1 MTDKKSPN
9 IRINK
14 VYTRTGDAGKTRLI
28 GGEKR
33 WKDDAR
39 VEAYGTVDE
48 LNSEIGLCREL
59 LKEQKEDQ
67 FSSLICFLKSVQNE
81 LFNLGSQLAAAE
93 DRDTENL
100 PQLSDDA
107 ISKLETEID
116 TVNESLSEL
125 TSFVLPGG
133 SVINAQF
140 HMARNVCR
148 RAERRTVTLSRNET
162 VVPEVRSL
170 FKNAKEHTEKDAHD
184 YDPSGRSITDVT
196 WFFLDEGF
204 VSISCTDWSDEIGIV
219 DKLAIKVNSKKL
231 DDLIQNEAYK

>member
-28 GGEKR
+28 GGVKR
-33 WKDDAR
+33 WKDDTR

-67 FSSLICFLKSVQNE
+67 FSSLILFLKSIQNE
-81 LFNLGSQLAAAE
+81 LFNLGTQLASAE
-93 DRDTENL
+93 DRDSEDL
-100 PQLSDDA
+100 PRLSHDA
-107 ISKLETEID
+107 VSKLESEID
-116 TVNESLSEL
+116 TVNESLLEL

-148 RAERRTVTLSRNET
+148 RAERRTVTLARNET
-162 VVPEVRSL
+162 VDQENIRYLNRLSDAL
-170 FKNAKEHTEKDAHD
+170 FVWSRWVSHILKD
-184 YDPSGRSITDVT
+184 
-196 WFFLDEGF
+196 DENLWEPT
-204 VSISCTDWSDEIGIV
+204 S
-219 DKLAIKVNSKKL
+219 
-231 DDLIQNEAYK
+231 

>member
-14 VYTRTGDAGKTRLI
+14 VYTRTGDAGRTRLI

-162 VVPEVRSL
+162 VVPENIQYLNRLSDAL
-170 FKNAKEHTEKDAHD
+170 FVWSRWVSHILGDTENFWNPNH
-184 YDPSGRSITDVT
+184 
-196 WFFLDEGF
+196 
-204 VSISCTDWSDEIGIV
+204 
-219 DKLAIKVNSKKL
+219 
-231 DDLIQNEAYK
+231 

>member
-1 MTDKKSPN
+1 MTDKKLTN

-48 LNSEIGLCREL
+48 LNAEIGLCREL
-59 LKEQKEDQ
+59 LKEQKNDQ
-67 FSSLICFLKSVQNE
+67 FSSLIRFLKSVQNE

-107 ISKLETEID
+107 ISKLESEID
-116 TVNESLSEL
+116 TANELLSEL

-148 RAERRTVTLSRNET
+148 RAERRTITLAKNET
-162 VVPEVRSL
+162 VDQENIRYLNRLSDAL
-170 FKNAKEHTEKDAHD
+170 FVWSRWVSHILKD
-184 YDPSGRSITDVT
+184 
-196 WFFLDEGF
+196 DENL
-204 VSISCTDWSDEIGIV
+204 WEP
-219 DKLAIKVNSKKL
+219 NS
-231 DDLIQNEAYK
+231 

>member
-1 MTDKKSPN
+1 MTDKKSLN

-59 LKEQKEDQ
+59 LKEQKQDQ
-67 FSSLICFLKSVQNE
+67 FSLLIRFLKSVQNE
-81 LFNLGSQLAAAE
+81 LFNLGSQLAVAE
-93 DRDTENL
+93 YSDSENL
-100 PQLSDDA
+100 PHLSGDA
-107 ISKLETEID
+107 ISKLESEID
-116 TVNESLSEL
+116 TVNETLLEL

-148 RAERRTVTLSRNET
+148 RAERRTITLSRNDT
-162 VVPEVRSL
+162 VVPENIQYLNRLSDAL
-170 FKNAKEHTEKDAHD
+170 FVWSRWVSHILGDTENLWNPN
-184 YDPSGRSITDVT
+184 Y
-196 WFFLDEGF
+196 
-204 VSISCTDWSDEIGIV
+204 
-219 DKLAIKVNSKKL
+219 
-231 DDLIQNEAYK
+231 

>member
-28 GGEKR
+28 GGVKR
-33 WKDDAR
+33 WKDDTR

-67 FSSLICFLKSVQNE
+67 FSSLILFLKSVQNE
-81 LFNLGSQLAAAE
+81 LFKLGTQLASVE
-93 DRDTENL
+93 DRDSENL

-107 ISKLETEID
+107 ISKLESEID
-116 TVNESLSEL
+116 TLNEVLSEL

-148 RAERRTVTLSRNET
+148 RAERRTVTLARNET
-162 VVPEVRSL
+162 VDQENIRYLNRLSDAL
-170 FKNAKEHTEKDAHD
+170 FVWSRWVSYILKD
-184 YDPSGRSITDVT
+184 
-196 WFFLDEGF
+196 DENLWEPT
-204 VSISCTDWSDEIGIV
+204 S
-219 DKLAIKVNSKKL
+219 
-231 DDLIQNEAYK
+231 

>member
-14 VYTRTGDAGKTRLI
+14 VYTRTGDAGRTRLI

-162 VVPEVRSL
+162 VVPENIRYLNRLSDAL
-170 FKNAKEHTEKDAHD
+170 FVWSRWVSHILGDTENFWNPNH
-184 YDPSGRSITDVT
+184 
-196 WFFLDEGF
+196 
-204 VSISCTDWSDEIGIV
+204 
-219 DKLAIKVNSKKL
+219 
-231 DDLIQNEAYK
+231 

>member
-59 LKEQKEDQ
+59 LKEQKGDQ
-67 FSSLICFLKSVQNE
+67 FSSLIHFLKSVQNE
-81 LFNLGSQLAAAE
+81 LFNLGSQLAVAE
-93 DRDTENL
+93 DRDSKDL
-100 PQLSDDA
+100 PRLSHNA
-107 ISKLETEID
+107 VSKLESEID

-125 TSFVLPGG
+125 ISFVLPGG

-148 RAERRTVTLSRNET
+148 RAERRTVTLTRNET
-162 VVPEVRSL
+162 VDPENIRYINRLSDAL
-170 FKNAKEHTEKDAHD
+170 FVWSRWVSRILGDTENLWNPNH
-184 YDPSGRSITDVT
+184 
-196 WFFLDEGF
+196 
-204 VSISCTDWSDEIGIV
+204 
-219 DKLAIKVNSKKL
+219 
-231 DDLIQNEAYK
+231 

>member
-1 MTDKKSPN
+1 MTDKKSLN

-14 VYTRTGDAGKTRLI
+14 VYTRTGDGGKTRLI

-59 LKEQKEDQ
+59 LKEQKHDQ
-67 FSSLICFLKSVQNE
+67 FSSLIRFLKSVQNE
-81 LFNLGSQLAAAE
+81 LFNLGSQLAVAE
-93 DRDTENL
+93 DSDSVNL
-100 PQLSDDA
+100 PHLSGDA
-107 ISKLETEID
+107 ISKLESEID
-116 TVNESLSEL
+116 TVNETLLEL

-148 RAERRTVTLSRNET
+148 RAERRTVTLSRNDS
-162 VVPEVRSL
+162 VVPENIQYLNRLSDAL
-170 FKNAKEHTEKDAHD
+170 FVWSRWVSHIRGDTENLW
-184 YDPSGRSITDVT
+184 DPNR
-196 WFFLDEGF
+196 
-204 VSISCTDWSDEIGIV
+204 
-219 DKLAIKVNSKKL
+219 
-231 DDLIQNEAYK
+231 

>member
-59 LKEQKEDQ
+59 LKEQKDDQ
-67 FSSLICFLKSVQNE
+67 FSSLIRFLKSVQNE
-81 LFNLGSQLAAAE
+81 LFNLGTQLASAA
-93 DRDTENL
+93 DRNSENL

-107 ISKLETEID
+107 ISKLESEID
-116 TVNESLSEL
+116 TANELLSEL

-148 RAERRTVTLSRNET
+148 RAERRTVTLARNET
-162 VVPEVRSL
+162 VDQENIRYLNRLSDAL
-170 FKNAKEHTEKDAHD
+170 FVWSRWVSHILKD
-184 YDPSGRSITDVT
+184 
-196 WFFLDEGF
+196 DENLWEPT
-204 VSISCTDWSDEIGIV
+204 S
-219 DKLAIKVNSKKL
+219 
-231 DDLIQNEAYK
+231 

>member
-1 MTDKKSPN
+1 LTDKKSPN

-162 VVPEVRSL
+162 VVPENIRYLNRLSDAL
-170 FKNAKEHTEKDAHD
+170 FVWSRWVSHILGDTENFWNPNH
-184 YDPSGRSITDVT
+184 
-196 WFFLDEGF
+196 
-204 VSISCTDWSDEIGIV
+204 
-219 DKLAIKVNSKKL
+219 
-231 DDLIQNEAYK
+231 

>member
-67 FSSLICFLKSVQNE
+67 FSSLILFLQSIQNE
-81 LFNLGSQLAAAE
+81 LFNLGTQLASAE
-93 DRDTENL
+93 DRDSDNL

-116 TVNESLSEL
+116 TVNKSLLEL

-148 RAERRTVTLSRNET
+148 RAERRTVTLARNET
-162 VVPEVRSL
+162 VDQENIRYLNRLSDAL
-170 FKNAKEHTEKDAHD
+170 FVWSRWVSHILND
-184 YDPSGRSITDVT
+184 
-196 WFFLDEGF
+196 DENLWEPT
-204 VSISCTDWSDEIGIV
+204 S
-219 DKLAIKVNSKKL
+219 
-231 DDLIQNEAYK
+231 

>member
-1 MTDKKSPN
+1 LTDKKSPN

-59 LKEQKEDQ
+59 LKERKDDQ
-67 FSSLICFLKSVQNE
+67 FSSLIRFLKFIQNE
-81 LFNLGSQLAAAE
+81 LFNLGSQLASAE
-93 DRDTENL
+93 DRDSKNL

-107 ISKLETEID
+107 ISKLESEID

-148 RAERRTVTLSRNET
+148 RAERRTVTLARNET
-162 VVPEVRSL
+162 VDQENIRYLNRLSDAL
-170 FKNAKEHTEKDAHD
+170 FVWSRWVSHILKD
-184 YDPSGRSITDVT
+184 
-196 WFFLDEGF
+196 DENLWEPT
-204 VSISCTDWSDEIGIV
+204 S
-219 DKLAIKVNSKKL
+219 
-231 DDLIQNEAYK
+231 

>member
-67 FSSLICFLKSVQNE
+67 FSSLIRFLKSVQNE

-162 VVPEVRSL
+162 VVLENIRYLNRLSDAL
-170 FKNAKEHTEKDAHD
+170 FVWSRWVSHILGDTENFWNPNH
-184 YDPSGRSITDVT
+184 
-196 WFFLDEGF
+196 
-204 VSISCTDWSDEIGIV
+204 
-219 DKLAIKVNSKKL
+219 
-231 DDLIQNEAYK
+231 

>member
-1 MTDKKSPN
+1 M
-9 IRINK
+9 
-14 VYTRTGDAGKTRLI
+14 I

-162 VVPEVRSL
+162 VVPENIRYLNRLSDAL
-170 FKNAKEHTEKDAHD
+170 FVWSRWVSHILGDTENFWNPNH
-184 YDPSGRSITDVT
+184 
-196 WFFLDEGF
+196 
-204 VSISCTDWSDEIGIV
+204 
-219 DKLAIKVNSKKL
+219 
-231 DDLIQNEAYK
+231 

>member
-162 VVPEVRSL
+162 VVPENIRYLNRLSDAL
-170 FKNAKEHTEKDAHD
+170 FVWSRWVSHILGDTENLWNPNH
-184 YDPSGRSITDVT
+184 
-196 WFFLDEGF
+196 
-204 VSISCTDWSDEIGIV
+204 
-219 DKLAIKVNSKKL
+219 
-231 DDLIQNEAYK
+231 

>member
-67 FSSLICFLKSVQNE
+67 FSSLIRFLKSTQNE
-81 LFNLGSQLAAAE
+81 LFNLGTQLASAE
-93 DRDTENL
+93 DRDSDNL
-100 PQLSDDA
+100 PRLSHDA
-107 ISKLETEID
+107 ISKLESEID
-116 TVNESLSEL
+116 TANELLSEL

-148 RAERRTVTLSRNET
+148 RAERRTVTLARNET
-162 VVPEVRSL
+162 VDQENIRYLNRLSDAL
-170 FKNAKEHTEKDAHD
+170 FVWSRWVSHILKD
-184 YDPSGRSITDVT
+184 
-196 WFFLDEGF
+196 DENLWEPT
-204 VSISCTDWSDEIGIV
+204 S
-219 DKLAIKVNSKKL
+219 
-231 DDLIQNEAYK
+231 

>member
-28 GGEKR
+28 GGVKR
-33 WKDDAR
+33 WKDDTR

-162 VVPEVRSL
+162 VVPENIRYLNRLSDAL
-170 FKNAKEHTEKDAHD
+170 FVWSRWVSHILGDTENFWNPNH
-184 YDPSGRSITDVT
+184 
-196 WFFLDEGF
+196 
-204 VSISCTDWSDEIGIV
+204 
-219 DKLAIKVNSKKL
+219 
-231 DDLIQNEAYK
+231 

>member
-28 GGEKR
+28 GGVKR
-33 WKDDAR
+33 WKDDTR

-67 FSSLICFLKSVQNE
+67 FSSLIRFLKSTQNE
-81 LFNLGSQLAAAE
+81 LFNLGSQLASAE
-93 DRDTENL
+93 DCDSEGL
-100 PQLSDDA
+100 PRLSHDA
-107 ISKLETEID
+107 ISKLESEID
-116 TVNESLSEL
+116 TANELLSEL

-148 RAERRTVTLSRNET
+148 RAERRTVTLARNET
-162 VVPEVRSL
+162 VDQENIRYLNRLSDAL
-170 FKNAKEHTEKDAHD
+170 FVWSRWVSHILKD
-184 YDPSGRSITDVT
+184 
-196 WFFLDEGF
+196 DENLWEPT
-204 VSISCTDWSDEIGIV
+204 S
-219 DKLAIKVNSKKL
+219 
-231 DDLIQNEAYK
+231 